1 MDEACAF
8 FLCFLLNGEISINY
22 DKIMDAKR
30 LGERLRRIRKQL
42 GITQL
47 QLAEATKLTQPA
59 ISRLENGEEV
69 YASGILAVLDFFR
82 DKVSLDHLLDPD
94 LGEEDLD
101 LLFCSRHEKVQRIDK
116 ELANITQ
123 DLDDTKRKIA
133 ALKSQL

>member
-1 MDEACAF
+1 M
-8 FLCFLLNGEISINY
+8 
-22 DKIMDAKR
+22 
-30 LGERLRRIRKQL
+30 IRKHF

-47 QLAEATKLTQPA
+47 QLAEAANMTQPA

-82 DKVSLDHLLDPD
+82 DKVCLDNLLDPD

-101 LLFCSRHEKVQRIDK
+101 LLYCSRQEKVERIDK

-123 DLDDTKRKIA
+123 DLDETMRKIV

>member
-1 MDEACAF
+1 M
-8 FLCFLLNGEISINY
+8 I
-22 DKIMDAKR
+22 DAKR
-30 LGERLRRIRKQL
+30 LGERLRWIRKQL

-69 YASGILAVLDFFR
+69 YASGILAVL
-82 DKVSLDHLLDPD
+82 
-94 LGEEDLD
+94 
-101 LLFCSRHEKVQRIDK
+101 LFCSRHEKVQRIDK

-123 DLDDTKRKIA
+123 DLDETMKRLA

>member
-1 MDEACAF
+1 MHH
-8 FLCFLLNGEISINY
+8 
-22 DKIMDAKR
+22 IMDTKK
-30 LGERLRRIRKQL
+30 LGERIRMIRKHF
-42 GITQL
+42 GITQQ
-47 QLAEATKLTQPA
+47 QLAEATNMTQPA

-69 YASGILAVLDFFR
+69 YASGILAVLVFFR

-101 LLFCSRHEKVQRIDK
+101 LLYCSRHEKIQRIDK
-116 ELANITQ
+116 ELTNITQ

>member
-1 MDEACAF
+1 M
-8 FLCFLLNGEISINY
+8 
-22 DKIMDAKR
+22 
-30 LGERLRRIRKQL
+30 
-42 GITQL
+42 
-47 QLAEATKLTQPA
+47 TQPA

-82 DKVSLDHLLDPD
+82 DKVCLDNLLDPD

-101 LLFCSRHEKVQRIDK
+101 LLYCSRHEKVERIDK

-123 DLDDTKRKIA
+123 DLDETMRKIV